1 MFGIGSVVGFIL
13 DDSHVKRQRLFLKRK
28 KKEDIQGGVRLRLIG
43 PSRITWIAKD
53 VPGTEKRRRKTA
65 LPFLETLRPRVK
77 ILVETAMPLLYF
89 SFSHYT
95 HSLTANFFV
104 WVKGGPPKESLS
116 SLKRIEWTRA
126 TAVHTAQTFL
136 FLLEK
141 HELFLRKRYGWWKC
155 HSCCYSQTL

>member
-95 HSLTANFFV
+95 HSLTANCLCV
-104 WVKGGPPKESLS
+104 RAAKDVSQGRAAKGIAVVPQKDRMDSRHCGSHSANLLVS
-116 SLKRIEWTRA
+116 S
-126 TAVHTAQTFL
+126 
-136 FLLEK
+136 
-141 HELFLRKRYGWWKC
+141 WKTWALP
-155 HSCCYSQTL
+155 S